1 MECDHVIICMHYFDY
16 MQATLKS
23 EDHGK
28 HLLGVQDLIQKHTL
42 MEADITTQTE
52 RAKTLKAQMQKFLDE
67 KHTDAAKIVAKISEL
82 DSACQRMESLSKARL
97 SRLQESL
104 KVQEFYL
111 QVEEEEAWIREKEPM
126 AASMDYGK
134 DINSV
139 MKLQQKHQSLEAE
152 IQGLSTRDYDVVFR
166 EKLDHSWKP
175 CSEYAPTIDLWDSK
189 VSLALSERG
198 FARDATAA
206 QGLWGL

>member
-1 MECDHVIICMHYFDY
+1 MRCPPEFLWL
-16 MQATLKS
+16 QATLRS

-52 RAKTLKAQMQKFLDE
+52 RVRALKTQAQKFLDE
-67 KHTDAAKIVAKISEL
+67 KHPDATKIVLKISEL
-82 DSACQRMESLSKARL
+82 DSACQSMEGLSKARHA
-97 SRLQESL
+97 RLNESL

-139 MKLQQKHQSLEAE
+139 IKLQQKHQSLEAE
-152 IQGLSTRDYDVVFR
+152 IQGRSELDTLTSCFIRTLLFCLKMYITSLQNQVTSLIRTLLLS
-166 EKLDHSWKP
+166 
-175 CSEYAPTIDLWDSK
+175 
-189 VSLALSERG
+189 
-198 FARDATAA
+198 
-206 QGLWGL
+206 